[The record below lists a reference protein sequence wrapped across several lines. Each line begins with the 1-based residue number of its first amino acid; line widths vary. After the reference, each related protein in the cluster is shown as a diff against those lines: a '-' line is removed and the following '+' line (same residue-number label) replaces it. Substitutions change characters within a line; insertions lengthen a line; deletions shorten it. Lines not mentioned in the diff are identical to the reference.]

1 MIHITII
8 CVGKIKEA
16 FYRNAVEEY
25 AKRLSTYCKLD
36 IKELADEPT
45 PDKASSA
52 LEEKIRDTE
61 GKRIL
66 GAHDGKAHM
75 ILLDIGGK
83 TLDSVGFSKKID
95 ELSVSGVSHIEFVI
109 GGSLGVSSEVRQSA
123 NFRLSFSPMTFPH
136 QLMRVI
142 LLEQIYRG
150 FRISKGE
157 PYHK

>member
-8 CVGKIKEA
+8 CVGKIKES
-16 FYRNAVEEY
+16 FYRNAVDEY
-25 AKRLSTYCKLD
+25 VKRLSTYCKLS
-36 IKELADEPT
+36 IKELPDEAT

-52 LEEKIRDTE
+52 LEEKIRSIE
-61 GKRIL
+61 GSRIL
-66 GAHDGKAHM
+66 AAHNNKAHM

-83 TLDSVGFSKKID
+83 TLDSVAFSKKIED
-95 ELSVSGVSHIEFVI
+95 LSVSGVSDIEFII
-109 GGSLGVSSEVRQSA
+109 GGSLGVSAEIRQA
-123 NFRLSFSPMTFPH
+123 ADYRLSFSPMTFPH